1 LTTETVSFR
10 LRKELKDL
18 AKRYKL
24 DISKIAREKVEE
36 ELERLQ
42 REEREKTLAKAAKV
56 LSNVTKDD
64 IVTAVRKSRESR
76 YNG

>member
-1 LTTETVSFR
+1 MPTETVSFR

-64 IVTAVRKSRESR
+64 IVMAVRKSRESR